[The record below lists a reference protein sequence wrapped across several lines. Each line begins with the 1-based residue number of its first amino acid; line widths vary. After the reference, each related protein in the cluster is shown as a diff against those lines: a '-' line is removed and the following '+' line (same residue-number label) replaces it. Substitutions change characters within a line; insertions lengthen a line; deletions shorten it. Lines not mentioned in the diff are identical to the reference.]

1 MTELN
6 LPGRARAASGLSMR
20 EFAKLLGTSHSHC
33 SRWEGG
39 GKWSATAAALFA
51 IIEMYPTQAIRA
63 LRVLRGLEP
72 GFTGDGGAPPEQR
85 SRGGGPAIDEH
96 GFVGEPELGYEGE
109 LAVES
114 VGWDGGGD
122 GDDEDDDLAVPGFS
136 PEFGPD

>member
-33 SRWEGG
+33 SRWEAG
-39 GKWSATAAALFA
+39 GKWSSTAEALFA

-96 GFVGEPELGYEGE
+96 GFVGEPELGYESPLE
-109 LAVES
+109 LPAS
-114 VGWDGGGD
+114 PDWD
-122 GDDEDDDLAVPGFS
+122 DDEDVGDDGLAVPGFS